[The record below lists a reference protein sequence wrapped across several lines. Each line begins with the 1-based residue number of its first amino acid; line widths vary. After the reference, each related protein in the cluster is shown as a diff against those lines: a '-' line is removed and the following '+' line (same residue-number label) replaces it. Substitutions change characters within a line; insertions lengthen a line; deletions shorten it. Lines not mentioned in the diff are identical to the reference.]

1 MSPYYMQVRTII
13 FRAGAAVVLF
23 RSTSIAFNRIQL
35 NWNAGTAIQSLFS
48 YISTMTAPDA
58 AIPAPSNMTSWIQ
71 PRLTGVYEAA
81 DDDAFHSS
89 FARLFSANCEL
100 RIDHAVHPLQAFKD
114 DLASRRTAAKNV
126 TVAWDDVISTND
138 SDDKPGQP
146 WTVVAGS
153 LVVTRSLPF
162 RIRAAPAQRNT
173 HIKFSAKIEQDA
185 SVQAD
190 ERGDQRRITS
200 FYYTSVDR
208 TPPIHF
214 AVPRTTKEGGSDKE

>member
-1 MSPYYMQVRTII
+1 
-13 FRAGAAVVLF
+13 
-23 RSTSIAFNRIQL
+23 
-35 NWNAGTAIQSLFS
+35 
-48 YISTMTAPDA
+48 
-58 AIPAPSNMTSWIQ
+58 MTSWIQ

-81 DDDAFHSS
+81 DDDAFQSS
-89 FARLFSANCEL
+89 FGQLFSANCEL
-100 RIDHAVHPLQAFKD
+100 RIDHAVHPLQTFKD
-114 DLASRRTAAKNV
+114 DLASRRAAAKNV

-138 SDDKPGQP
+138 DKPDQP
-146 WTVVAGS
+146 SVVAGS

-190 ERGDQRRITS
+190 EQNDQRRIIS

-214 AVPRTTKEGGSDKE
+214 AVPRTVKEGGSDKE